1 MNIRPVQRT
10 DMSRLVKLMIA
21 FARYDGSEGG
31 INIDSEK
38 LEEVLFSDKPELC
51 SIVAEE
57 NGTVVAFLNYFY
69 NYSSF
74 ELKKCIWIEDVF
86 VEDTSRRKGLGEALF
101 NYVKQEAKASDCAR
115 VEWLVRRNNQLGIDF
130 YNKIGAE
137 VDDGTIY
144 VKWKL

>member
-1 MNIRPVQRT
+1 MNIRPVRRT
-10 DMSRLVKLMIA
+10 DIPALVELMIA
-21 FARYDGSEGG
+21 FARYDGSEDE
-31 INIDSEK
+31 INIDSKK
-38 LEEVLFSDKPELC
+38 LEEVLFSDQPEMY

-57 NGTVVAFLNYFY
+57 QGEVVAFLNYFY

-74 ELKKCIWIEDVF
+74 ELKKCIWVEDVF
-86 VEDTSRRKGLGEALF
+86 VSESARRKGLGDALF
-101 NYVKQEAKASDCAR
+101 NYVKQEAKTSGCAR